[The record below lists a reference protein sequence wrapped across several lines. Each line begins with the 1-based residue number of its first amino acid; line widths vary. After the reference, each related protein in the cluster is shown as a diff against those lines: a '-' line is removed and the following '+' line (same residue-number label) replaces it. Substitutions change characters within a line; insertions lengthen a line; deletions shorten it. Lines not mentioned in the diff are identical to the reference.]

1 MIKAI
6 ISDMGQVVLWFD
18 NSQFYRRLSQVSSFT
33 EEQIRQMVRDHFDLI
48 ELLDKGLISPQEF
61 YTKIISLTGA
71 HLTFEDF
78 REAYCD
84 VFSPNYPVIEILK
97 RARNFYRL
105 VLLSNTDILRFSFI
119 QQRFPEV
126 MIFDSL
132 VLSYQVGL
140 MKPHP
145 GIYQIALEAAQVRA
159 EEAIFIDDLE
169 ENVRMAESL
178 GMATI
183 LYRPGTDL
191 EKALASFGINLSPAT
206 S

>member
-18 NSQFYRRLSQVSSFT
+18 NRQFYRRLSQVST
-33 EEQIRQMVRDHFDLI
+33 LNEEEIRQRVRDHFDLI
-48 ELLDKGLISPQEF
+48 ELLDTGQISAQEF
-61 YTKIISLTGA
+61 YLKIVSLTKA
-71 HLTFEDF
+71 NLTFEAF

-97 RARNFYRL
+97 KAKTSCRL
-105 VLLSNTDILRFSFI
+105 ILLSNTDCLRFAFI
-119 QQRFPEV
+119 QQRFPEA

-145 GIYQIALEAAQVRA
+145 QIYRLALQVAQVDPP
-159 EEAIFIDDLE
+159 EAVFIDDLE
-169 ENVRMAESL
+169 ENVQMAEAL
-178 GMATI
+178 GLATI
-183 LYRPGTDL
+183 LYRPETDL
-191 EKALASFGINLSPAT
+191 GRALLSLGIDIS
-206 S
+206 SDSI

>member
-18 NSQFYRRLSQVSSFT
+18 NSRFYRRLSQVSSFN

-48 ELLDKGLISPQEF
+48 ELFDKGQISPQEF

-71 HLTFEDF
+71 RLTFEDF
-78 REAYCD
+78 QGAYCD

-97 RARNFYRL
+97 RARNSYRL

-132 VLSYQVGL
+132 VLSYHVGL

-145 GIYQIALEAAQVRA
+145 RIYQIALEAAQVRPP
-159 EEAIFIDDLE
+159 EAIFIDDLE
-169 ENVRMAESL
+169 ENVRMAEAL

-183 LYRPGTDL
+183 LYRPETDL
-191 EKALASFGINLSPAT
+191 EKALVSRGINLSPET
-206 S
+206 G

>member
-18 NSQFYRRLSQVSSFT
+18 NSQFYRRLSQVSSFN

-48 ELLDKGLISPQEF
+48 ELFDKGQISPQEF

-71 HLTFEDF
+71 HLSFEAF
-78 REAYCD
+78 QEAYCD

-132 VLSYQVGL
+132 VLSYHVGL

-145 GIYQIALEAAQVRA
+145 RIYQIALEAAQVRA
-159 EEAIFIDDLE
+159 AEAIFIDDLE
-169 ENVRMAESL
+169 ENVRMAEAL

-183 LYRPGTDL
+183 LYRPETDL
-191 EKALASFGINLSPAT
+191 EKALASFGINLSPGT